1 MRNLFGCFGRR
12 SSSSC
17 VFCSRGLRETNNI
30 ERSRKARAKSLPLFR
45 EESCRCSRRR
55 RRYHCHHHHRS
66 CNKRRRRGRLRVLLR
81 TWYHG
86 TIFTT
91 FSTQKFTCVC
101 VLSRSRVHVHLYAFT
116 VSFAERTG
124 NPAFGACRPSRKPPP
139 NRRGNKSGSSER
151 TDAHH
156 HHPPPPVLGTTTMM
170 MRSLCATR
178 HTRIKKSSSRKRL

>member
-12 SSSSC
+12 SSSSR
-17 VFCSRGLRETNNI
+17 VFCSRGRRETNTI

-55 RRYHCHHHHRS
+55 RRYHCQHHHRS
-66 CNKRRRRGRLRVLLR
+66 CNKRRRRGRSRVLLR

-116 VSFAERTG
+116 VSAREIILLLLEHAVQADNLLQTVG
-124 NPAFGACRPSRKPPP
+124 ETKAGAPKEQTPIIII
-139 NRRGNKSGSSER
+139 RRRRFWGR
-151 TDAHH
+151 
-156 HHPPPPVLGTTTMM
+156 
-170 MRSLCATR
+170 RR
-178 HTRIKKSSSRKRL
+178 

>member
-12 SSSSC
+12 SSSSR
-17 VFCSRGLRETNNI
+17 VFCSRGRRETNTI

-45 EESCRCSRRR
+45 EESCHCSRRR
-55 RRYHCHHHHRS
+55 RRYHYHHHHRS
-66 CNKRRRRGRLRVLLR
+66 CNKRRRRGRSRVLLR

-116 VSFAERTG
+116 VSELEIILLLLEHAVQAENLLQTVG
-124 NPAFGACRPSRKPPP
+124 ETKAGAPKEQTPKIII
-139 NRRGNKSGSSER
+139 RRRRFWGR
-151 TDAHH
+151 
-156 HHPPPPVLGTTTMM
+156 
-170 MRSLCATR
+170 RR
-178 HTRIKKSSSRKRL
+178 

>member
-12 SSSSC
+12 SSSSR
-17 VFCSRGLRETNNI
+17 VFCSRGRRETNTI

-66 CNKRRRRGRLRVLLR
+66 CNKRRRRGRSRVLLR

-116 VSFAERTG
+116 VSEREIILPLLEHAVQAENLLQTVG
-124 NPAFGACRPSRKPPP
+124 ETKAGAPKEQTPIVII
-139 NRRGNKSGSSER
+139 RRRRFWGR
-151 TDAHH
+151 
-156 HHPPPPVLGTTTMM
+156 
-170 MRSLCATR
+170 
-178 HTRIKKSSSRKRL
+178 

>member
-12 SSSSC
+12 SSSSR
-17 VFCSRGLRETNNI
+17 VFCSRGRRETNTI
-30 ERSRKARAKSLPLFR
+30 ERPRKARAKSLPLFR

-55 RRYHCHHHHRS
+55 RRYHCQHHHRS
-66 CNKRRRRGRLRVLLR
+66 CNKRRRRGRSRVLLR

-116 VSFAERTG
+116 VSEREIILLLLEHAVQAENLLQTVG
-124 NPAFGACRPSRKPPP
+124 ETKAGAPKEQTPIIII
-139 NRRGNKSGSSER
+139 RRRRFWGR
-151 TDAHH
+151 
-156 HHPPPPVLGTTTMM
+156 
-170 MRSLCATR
+170 RR
-178 HTRIKKSSSRKRL
+178 

>member
-12 SSSSC
+12 SSSSR
-17 VFCSRGLRETNNI
+17 VFCSRGRRETNTI

-45 EESCRCSRRR
+45 EESCRCSLRRPRRR
-55 RRYHCHHHHRS
+55 RHYHHRS
-66 CNKRRRRGRLRVLLR
+66 CNRRRRRGRSRVLLR

-116 VSFAERTG
+116 VSEREIILLLLEHAVQAENLLQTVG
-124 NPAFGACRPSRKPPP
+124 ETKAGAPKEQTPIIII
-139 NRRGNKSGSSER
+139 RRRRFWGR
-151 TDAHH
+151 
-156 HHPPPPVLGTTTMM
+156 
-170 MRSLCATR
+170 RR
-178 HTRIKKSSSRKRL
+178 

>member
-12 SSSSC
+12 SSSSR
-17 VFCSRGLRETNNI
+17 VFCSRGRRETNTI

-55 RRYHCHHHHRS
+55 RRYHYHHHHRS
-66 CNKRRRRGRLRVLLR
+66 CNKRRRRGRSRVLLR

-116 VSFAERTG
+116 VSEREIILLLLEHAVQAENLLQTVG
-124 NPAFGACRPSRKPPP
+124 ETKAGAPKEQTPIIII
-139 NRRGNKSGSSER
+139 RRRRFWGR
-151 TDAHH
+151 
-156 HHPPPPVLGTTTMM
+156 
-170 MRSLCATR
+170 RR
-178 HTRIKKSSSRKRL
+178 

>member
-12 SSSSC
+12 ASSSR
-17 VFCSRGLRETNNI
+17 VFCSRGRRETNTI

-55 RRYHCHHHHRS
+55 RRYHCQHHHRS
-66 CNKRRRRGRLRVLLR
+66 CNKRRRRGRSRVLLR

-116 VSFAERTG
+116 VSEREIILLLLEHAVQAENLLQTVG
-124 NPAFGACRPSRKPPP
+124 ETKAGAPKEQTPIIII
-139 NRRGNKSGSSER
+139 RRRRFWGR
-151 TDAHH
+151 
-156 HHPPPPVLGTTTMM
+156 
-170 MRSLCATR
+170 RR
-178 HTRIKKSSSRKRL
+178 

>member
-12 SSSSC
+12 SSSSR
-17 VFCSRGLRETNNI
+17 VFCSRGRRETNTI

-55 RRYHCHHHHRS
+55 RRYHCQHHHRS
-66 CNKRRRRGRLRVLLR
+66 CNKRRRRGRSRVLLR

-116 VSFAERTG
+116 VSEREIILLLLEHAVQAENLLQTVG
-124 NPAFGACRPSRKPPP
+124 ETKAGAPKEQTPIIII
-139 NRRGNKSGSSER
+139 RRRRFWGR
-151 TDAHH
+151 
-156 HHPPPPVLGTTTMM
+156 
-170 MRSLCATR
+170 RR
-178 HTRIKKSSSRKRL
+178 

>member
-12 SSSSC
+12 SSSSR
-17 VFCSRGLRETNNI
+17 VFCSRGRRETNTI

-45 EESCRCSRRR
+45 EESCHCSRRR

-66 CNKRRRRGRLRVLLR
+66 CNKRRRRGRSRVLLR

-116 VSFAERTG
+116 VSEREIILLLLEHAVQAENLLQTVG
-124 NPAFGACRPSRKPPP
+124 ETKAGAPKEQTPIIII
-139 NRRGNKSGSSER
+139 RRRRFWGR
-151 TDAHH
+151 
-156 HHPPPPVLGTTTMM
+156 
-170 MRSLCATR
+170 RR
-178 HTRIKKSSSRKRL
+178 

>member
-12 SSSSC
+12 SSSSR
-17 VFCSRGLRETNNI
+17 VFCSRGRRETNTI

-55 RRYHCHHHHRS
+55 RRYHCQHHHRS
-66 CNKRRRRGRLRVLLR
+66 CNKRRRRGRSRILLR

-91 FSTQKFTCVC
+91 FSTQKITCVC

-116 VSFAERTG
+116 VSEREIILLLLEHAVQAENLLQTVG
-124 NPAFGACRPSRKPPP
+124 ETKAGAPKEQTPIIII
-139 NRRGNKSGSSER
+139 RRRRFWGR
-151 TDAHH
+151 
-156 HHPPPPVLGTTTMM
+156 
-170 MRSLCATR
+170 RR
-178 HTRIKKSSSRKRL
+178 

>member
-12 SSSSC
+12 SSSSR
-17 VFCSRGLRETNNI
+17 VFCSRGRRETNTI

-55 RRYHCHHHHRS
+55 RRYHYHHHHHRS
-66 CNKRRRRGRLRVLLR
+66 CNRRRRRGRSRVLLR

-116 VSFAERTG
+116 VSEREIILLLLEHAVQAENLLQTVG
-124 NPAFGACRPSRKPPP
+124 ETKAGAPKEQTPIIII
-139 NRRGNKSGSSER
+139 RRRRFWGR
-151 TDAHH
+151 
-156 HHPPPPVLGTTTMM
+156 
-170 MRSLCATR
+170 RR
-178 HTRIKKSSSRKRL
+178 

>member
-12 SSSSC
+12 SSSSR
-17 VFCSRGLRETNNI
+17 VFCSRGRRETNTI

-55 RRYHCHHHHRS
+55 RRYHYHHHHHRS
-66 CNKRRRRGRLRVLLR
+66 CNRRRRRGRSRVLLR
-81 TWYHG
+81 TTWYHG

-116 VSFAERTG
+116 VSEREIILLLLEHAVQAENLLQT
-124 NPAFGACRPSRKPPP
+124 CLLYTSPSPRD
-139 NRRGNKSGSSER
+139 RG
-151 TDAHH
+151 
-156 HHPPPPVLGTTTMM
+156 
-170 MRSLCATR
+170 
-178 HTRIKKSSSRKRL
+178 

>member
-12 SSSSC
+12 SSSSR
-17 VFCSRGLRETNNI
+17 VFCSRGRRETNTI

-55 RRYHCHHHHRS
+55 RRYHCQHHHRS
-66 CNKRRRRGRLRVLLR
+66 CNKRRRRGRSRVLLR

-116 VSFAERTG
+116 VSELEIILLLLEHAVQAENLLQTVG
-124 NPAFGACRPSRKPPP
+124 ETKAGAPKEQTPIIII
-139 NRRGNKSGSSER
+139 RRRRFWGR
-151 TDAHH
+151 
-156 HHPPPPVLGTTTMM
+156 
-170 MRSLCATR
+170 RR
-178 HTRIKKSSSRKRL
+178 